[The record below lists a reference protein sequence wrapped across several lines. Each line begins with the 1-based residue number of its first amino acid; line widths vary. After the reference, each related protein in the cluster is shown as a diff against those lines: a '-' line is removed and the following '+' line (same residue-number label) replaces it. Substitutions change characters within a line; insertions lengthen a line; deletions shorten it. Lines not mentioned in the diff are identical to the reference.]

1 MNYVLD
7 AVAVLVYFGD
17 EEGAEKVEELLEK
30 SERGEIKLFINYV
43 NLGEVYYIIA
53 RELGVAKANEAITIV
68 KRWNMEFVGVDESI
82 VLIAARIKATHKLS
96 YADAIAVATAIEKK
110 KGIIVTGDREFDGVY
125 PDILW
130 IR

>member
-7 AVAVLVYFGD
+7 AVTVLAYLGD
-17 EEGAEKVEELLEK
+17 EDGAEKVEELLERA
-30 SERGEIKLFINYV
+30 ERGEIRLFMNYV
-43 NLGEVYYIIA
+43 NLGEVYYIVA
-53 RELGVAKANEAITIV
+53 RELDVVKANEALAIV

-82 VLIAARIKATHKLS
+82 ALIAARIKAVHKLS
-96 YADAIAVATAIEKK
+96 YADAFVVATAISK
-110 KGIIVTGDREFDGVY
+110 KGTIVTGDRVFEGVH